1 MNDRNKL
8 MKKIYQYDFALYET
22 ILYLDTHP
30 TNKKALNYYSKVRD
44 EVAKLKNEYNTKYGP
59 ITASDNNDPN
69 DWHWIDK
76 PWPWEKE
83 ANL

>member
-1 MNDRNKL
+1 MNDKNKL

-22 ILYLDTHP
+22 VLYLDTHP
-30 TNKKALNYYSKVRD
+30 TNKKALNYYSKVKD
-44 EVAKLKNEYNTKYGP
+44 EATKLRCEYTSKYGP
-59 ITASDNNDPN
+59 LTVNDNNDPN